1 MSNTYGIT
9 AEQDASEIY
18 ELQARLKQDNKP
30 NMKNV
35 RTTKAQAMA
44 DEYTRTK
51 KPTEESIQTSVFKL
65 KRFQNVEARTNTY
78 KRGARSPPPALNRQ
92 QQFE

>member
-1 MSNTYGIT
+1 MSNTYGIN
-9 AEQDASEIY
+9 AEHDASQIY

-35 RTTKAQAMA
+35 RMTKAQAMA

-51 KPTEESIQTSVFKL
+51 KP
-65 KRFQNVEARTNTY
+65 
-78 KRGARSPPPALNRQ
+78 
-92 QQFE
+92 